1 MSDESIRRHVMGLG
15 ADSHSAP
22 DVATTRRKLV
32 ELTRDEA
39 LRLLAGVRLG
49 RIVFTRNA
57 LPAIRPVNHIVE
69 DGAIIMRTHG
79 DSAIAGQTSGTGIGG
94 VVVAYEADQI
104 DPETHKGWSVVITGY
119 ARKVTDLEQIARYQ
133 AMLEPWVEVNTDY
146 AVRIRPDIVNGF
158 RLR

>member
-1 MSDESIRRHVMGLG
+1 MSDESIRRHVMGLAAEPHATPDG
-15 ADSHSAP
+15 AA
-22 DVATTRRKLV
+22 TRRKLI

-39 LRLLAGVRLG
+39 LGLLAGVSLG

-69 DGAIIMRTHG
+69 DGEIIIRTHG
-79 DSAIAGQTSGTGIGG
+79 DSALAGQTSGTGIGG

-104 DPETHKGWSVVITGY
+104 DPVTHQGWSVVVTGY
-119 ARKVTDLEQIARYQ
+119 ARKVTDPEQIARYQ
-133 AMLEPWVEVNTDY
+133 TMLEPWVDVTMDH